1 MENYNYPYSSPEYF
15 YSNEDIEDSGI
26 HISYNDD
33 EVFIIDIEDHISI
46 LNSRKKFILNEDI
59 KYPYYTTNGKKI
71 TIVEFIYKFDFTTTN
86 YEFKNGDVDN
96 LKRNNVKIYHKY
108 NDIIKKTYHD
118 AEYIQ
123 GHYNRNGIDAFILK
137 NPLWKIVEN
146 NKEYLLMYC
155 EKDTICKLCIDSYN
169 KILDFEKEKNNNQ
182 KITWHKC
189 ENGYIAGK
197 NKNKQLYIH
206 QIITNYYGNG
216 QGTAKFSI
224 DHIDRDKL
232 NNTIENLRIATREE
246 QEQNSTG
253 ICPGTKRQ
261 RQKNARLLPEG
272 MSQDMLK
279 KYVVYYYNVYDKK
292 NNKAREYFSVEQHP
306 KLNKRWETSKS
317 NEVSIFDK
325 LNQANKVIEDLEN
338 DIFPKSFTEQRE
350 LPKSVSIINKNDLVF
365 LSFDRRDEKRMN
377 YKMKLPNDYIL
388 NNELNTFLN
397 NIRIKYNNP
406 DFVF

>member
-1 MENYNYPYSSPEYF
+1 MENSKYPYSNPEYF
-15 YSNEDIEDSGI
+15 YTNEDNEDSGI
-26 HISYNDD
+26 HICYNDD
-33 EVFIIDIEDHISI
+33 EVFIIDIEDHVSI
-46 LNSRKKFILNEDI
+46 LNSRKKFILNEDMN
-59 KYPYYTTNGKKI
+59 YPYYTTNGKKT
-71 TIVEFIYKFDFTTTN
+71 TIIEFIYKFDFTTTN

-96 LKRNNVKIYHKY
+96 LKRNNVRIYHKY
-108 NDIIKKTYHD
+108 NDIIKKTYDH

-123 GHYNRNGIDAFILK
+123 GHYNGNGIDAFILK

-146 NKEYLLMYC
+146 NKEFLLMYC

-182 KITWHKC
+182 KITWYKC
-189 ENGYIAGK
+189 DNGYIAGK

-206 QIITNYYGNG
+206 QVITNYYGNG
-216 QGTAKFSI
+216 QGTANFSI
-224 DHIDRDKL
+224 DHIDRNKL
-232 NNTIENLRIATREE
+232 NNTLENLRIATREE
-246 QEQNSTG
+246 QEQNSVG
-253 ICPGTKRQ
+253 ISRGTKRQ
-261 RQKNARLLPEG
+261 RQKNARSLPEG
-272 MSQDMLK
+272 ITQNMLK

-292 NNKAREYFSVEQHP
+292 NNKAREYFSIEQHP

-377 YKMKLPNDYIL
+377 YKMKLPNNYIL
-388 NNELNTFLN
+388 NDELNTFLN

>member
-1 MENYNYPYSSPEYF
+1 
-15 YSNEDIEDSGI
+15 
-26 HISYNDD
+26 
-33 EVFIIDIEDHISI
+33 
-46 LNSRKKFILNEDI
+46 
-59 KYPYYTTNGKKI
+59 
-71 TIVEFIYKFDFTTTN
+71 
-86 YEFKNGDVDN
+86 
-96 LKRNNVKIYHKY
+96 
-108 NDIIKKTYHD
+108 
-118 AEYIQ
+118 
-123 GHYNRNGIDAFILK
+123 
-137 NPLWKIVEN
+137 
-146 NKEYLLMYC
+146 MYC

-272 MSQDMLK
+272 ITQDMLK

-388 NNELNTFLN
+388 NNELNIFLN